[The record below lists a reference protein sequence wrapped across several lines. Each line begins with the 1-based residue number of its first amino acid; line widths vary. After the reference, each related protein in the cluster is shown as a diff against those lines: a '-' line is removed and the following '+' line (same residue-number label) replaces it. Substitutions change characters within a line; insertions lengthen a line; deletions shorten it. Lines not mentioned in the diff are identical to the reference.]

1 MSAIKA
7 IVYLPLDPEKAKEN
21 NLPVKLPVLVED
33 LPRILDENRIP
44 LDVVLRG
51 LESQYEV
58 SKDEYYGSY
67 YVFFLYEKFKLLLR
81 EGDFEEAEKVL
92 QKAKSVLYDYRYHFY
107 KGLLHKHK
115 RELGEAEVEMRLA
128 VSMRE
133 DFAPAYFELANV
145 LREKGE
151 IEDSLKFYEIAN
163 EIDKDFLLPLLV
175 KGDTL
180 LQEGRLIEAMAEYQR
195 VIERDPNFAEA
206 YARLG
211 VIHNQ
216 LQRFKEAERYLR
228 KALEL
233 GEKDDVKLNLAY
245 TLTKLGK
252 LFEAFRILKE
262 LYEKNPDDP
271 LVANEYGLMLK
282 TLGLY
287 EEALEVFERAASTH
301 REEEI
306 LKFNYGVLLLH
317 FDKERAVE
325 VLSEVTGDL
334 EERAQHL
341 IELAQ
346 VRFVP
351 VLFPEHEWIT
361 DYLAN
366 GRLDIVALAQD
377 MNSSIEEVQKRIE
390 RIRKGEFPF
399 YETDVDSSEFA
410 EIVVALAFSS
420 PDLFKMEE
428 NVVKFLSAVYG
439 NSAMIAGGIVFVR
452 LVQELLLA
460 EELDFGSFLKRVVPE
475 VQDVNW
481 SFALK
486 VARFRDLKKLDVG
499 RFTDLVIALLQS
511 LEVGAPV
518 LKDRELTAIFDEL
531 KRLRGRCDD
540 V

>member
-1 MSAIKA
+1 
-7 IVYLPLDPEKAKEN
+7 
-21 NLPVKLPVLVED
+21 
-33 LPRILDENRIP
+33 
-44 LDVVLRG
+44 
-51 LESQYEV
+51 
-58 SKDEYYGSY
+58 
-67 YVFFLYEKFKLLLR
+67 
-81 EGDFEEAEKVL
+81 
-92 QKAKSVLYDYRYHFY
+92 
-107 KGLLHKHK
+107 
-115 RELGEAEVEMRLA
+115 MRLA

-133 DFAPAYFELANV
+133 DFAPAYFELANI

-163 EIDKDFLLPLLV
+163 EIDRDFLLPLFA

-180 LQEGRLIEAMAEYQR
+180 FQEGRFIEAMAEYQR

-216 LQRFKEAERYLR
+216 LQRFKEAEKYLR

-233 GEKDDVKLNLAY
+233 SERDDVKLNLAY

-341 IELAQ
+341 VELAQ
-346 VRFVP
+346 VKFVP
-351 VLFPEHEWIT
+351 VLFPEHEWVT

-366 GRLDIVALAQD
+366 GRLDMVALARD
-377 MNSSIEEVQKRIE
+377 LNSSIEEVQKRIE
-390 RIRKGEFPF
+390 RIREGEFPF

-420 PDLFKMEE
+420 PDLFKVEE

-439 NSAMIAGGIVFVR
+439 NSAMIAAGIAFVR

-518 LKDRELTAIFDEL
+518 LEDKELAAIFDEL
-531 KRLRGRCDD
+531 KKLRGRCDD

>member
-81 EGDFEEAEKVL
+81 EGDFEEAENVL

-133 DFAPAYFELANV
+133 DFAPAYFELANI

-163 EIDKDFLLPLLV
+163 EIDRDFLLPLFA

-180 LQEGRLIEAMAEYQR
+180 FQEGRFIEAMAEYQR

-216 LQRFKEAERYLR
+216 LQRFKEAEKYLR

-233 GEKDDVKLNLAY
+233 SERDDVKLNLAY

-341 IELAQ
+341 VELAQ
-346 VRFVP
+346 VKFVP
-351 VLFPEHEWIT
+351 VLFPEHEWVT

-366 GRLDIVALAQD
+366 GRLDMVALARD
-377 MNSSIEEVQKRIE
+377 LNSSIEEVQKRIE
-390 RIRKGEFPF
+390 RIREGEFPF

-420 PDLFKMEE
+420 PDLFKVEE

-439 NSAMIAGGIVFVR
+439 NSAMIAAGIAFVR

-518 LKDRELTAIFDEL
+518 LEDKELAAIFDEL
-531 KRLRGRCDD
+531 KKLRGRCDD

>member
-163 EIDKDFLLPLLV
+163 EIDKDFLLPLFA

-195 VIERDPNFAEA
+195 VVERDPNFAEA

-317 FDKERAVE
+317 FDKGRAVE

-351 VLFPEHEWIT
+351 VPFPEHEWVT

-366 GRLDIVALAQD
+366 GRLDMVALARD
-377 MNSSIEEVQKRIE
+377 LNSSIEEVQKRIE
-390 RIRKGEFPF
+390 RIREGGFPF

-420 PDLFKMEE
+420 PDLFKVEE

-439 NSAMIAGGIVFVR
+439 NSAMIAAGIAFVR

-518 LKDRELTAIFDEL
+518 LEDRELAAIFDEL
-531 KRLRGRCDD
+531 KKLRGRCDD